1 MFSRLALNSY
11 WDESD
16 MSMQN
21 KRAIGSNYEKIAG
34 QYLEKQGYQIIEYNF
49 HSRYGE
55 IDIIAK
61 HQGYF
66 VFVEVKYREN
76 DKSGHPFEAVSVSK
90 QRTISKCAFYY
101 LQKHKVQEESVR
113 FDVVGILGDKIQ
125 VIQNAFDFKM

>member
-11 WDESD
+11 GDKSET
-16 MSMQN
+16 SMQN

-34 QYLEKQGYQIIEYNF
+34 QYLEQQGYQIVEYNF
-49 HSRYGE
+49 HSRFGE

-61 HQGYF
+61 HQGYL

-76 DKSGHPFEAVSVSK
+76 DKSGHPLEAVSVSK

-101 LQKHKVQEESVR
+101 LQRYGLQDTPVR
-113 FDVVGILGDKIQ
+113 FDVVGILGDEIQ
-125 VIQNAFDFKM
+125 VIQNAFDFMM